1 MTQQYAKLFSTPLL
15 CCWKVKSLQF
25 SSPVKHQPGQWVRNQ
40 PLPRAHAAGVK
51 PNMPSIALLI
61 DLPGVADFSLI
72 PVAGN
77 LPPHQEE
84 IVTAENI
91 ADLQVRLDHLHEW
104 IVGTM
109 FQVPPRCSLVRT
121 HSAMGW
127 WWFILRGCGGMF
139 QCFKKRIARRSARR
153 STTFILFF

>member
-1 MTQQYAKLFSTPLL
+1 MTQQYAKLFSVPLL
-15 CCWKVKSLQF
+15 CCWKVKSLQ
-25 SSPVKHQPGQWVRNQ
+25 STSPVEHQPGKWVRNE
-40 PLPRAHAAGVK
+40 PLPRTHATGVK
-51 PNMPSIALLI
+51 PHMPGVAMLI
-61 DLPGVADFSLI
+61 DLPWIADSRLI
-72 PVAGN
+72 PVAGS
-77 LPPHQEE
+77 LTPHQEE
-84 IVTAENI
+84 IVTAENV

-109 FQVPPRCSLVRT
+109 FQVPPRGSLVWA
-121 HSAMGW
+121 HSAMGC